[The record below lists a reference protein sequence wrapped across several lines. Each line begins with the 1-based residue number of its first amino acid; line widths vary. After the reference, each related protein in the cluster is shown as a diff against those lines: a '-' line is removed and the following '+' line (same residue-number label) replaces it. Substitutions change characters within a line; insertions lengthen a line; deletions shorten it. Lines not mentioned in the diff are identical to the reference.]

1 MNLNFLHKL
10 SPEYRDYKIEN
21 IKNGASNKLFFRI
34 SKGSNKFICTDFNLD
49 KSEYKNHLVTYRIL
63 SDVGISIPKLIE
75 KNDDELIVVS
85 EDFGNLR
92 YDKILK
98 QKSIIKDLLQY
109 ATDTLCIMSK
119 EINFNASY
127 DLSQYNIELF
137 KNEISELP
145 EYYFSYNN
153 VLDKNDSLSD
163 EFFDIWIESFN
174 QLNFNFNHFVHKDF
188 NMNNLIF
195 LPSREGHLK
204 CGVIDYQNSFWG
216 ESSWDLFS
224 LLEDSRV
231 FFTDQYNT
239 YFMNYFYS
247 HSNQLISFKEFKLKY
262 HLLNCSRQTRLLG
275 RWVKL
280 ANELNQLWYL
290 NFISTTKKRLKSSLA
305 ILQNNKLTKFYDK
318 YIL

>member
-1 MNLNFLHKL
+1 MNFNFLDKL
-10 SPEYRDYKIEN
+10 SPEYRNYKIER
-21 IKNGASNKLFFRI
+21 IKNGASKKLFFKI
-34 SKGSNKFICTDFNLD
+34 SKGSDSFVCTDFNSD
-49 KSEYKNHLVTYRIL
+49 KLEYKNHLVVHRIL
-63 SDVGISIPKLIE
+63 SNIDISIPTLIE
-75 KNDDELIVVS
+75 KNDDKLIIVS

-98 QKSIIKDLLQY
+98 QQSIKDLLQY
-109 ATDTLCIMSK
+109 ATDTLCIINK
-119 EINFNASY
+119 EINFNPSY
-127 DLSQYNIELF
+127 TLPQYNIKLF
-137 KNEISELP
+137 KNEIAELP
-145 EYYFSYNN
+145 QYYFSYNN
-153 VLDKNDSLSD
+153 IIDRIDSLND
-163 EFFDIWIESFN
+163 EFFDIWIESFK
-174 QLNFNFNHFVHKDF
+174 QLNFNFKHFVHKDF

-224 LLEDSRV
+224 LLEDSRI
-231 FFTDQYNT
+231 FFTDQYNA

-247 HSNQLISFKEFKLKY
+247 HSNQLISLKEFKLKY

-290 NFISTTKKRLKSSLA
+290 DFISTTKLRLQSSLA